1 MTTVTPYGVKGH
13 QECDV
18 DQGEIYNAESSGK
31 TTDLAACKKS
41 CEDED
46 KCMSITYHYTND
58 GTNVCSHYSTYCE
71 KTKPVFDAITIRLK
85 DHLNNN
91 EECDVSKGEKGLPNS
106 SGKVSSLAA
115 CQESCKAESACQS
128 ITLFADGQCQH
139 FSTKCENRKSRDGA
153 IAMRL
158 KDHAA
163 NGKECDTSQ
172 GEVYMHESS
181 EVTSSYDACMKS
193 CQGVPACNGITFF
206 ARGWCSHFST
216 GCDNTKSTK
225 DAHARK
231 ISPRPCA
238 HTHATMQFI
247 YLTHLQIMHRKM
259 TLLKLLTSAYTFSSD
274 THTPMR
280 THHANPRADLD
291 PHPV

>member
-18 DQGEIYNAESSGK
+18 DQGEIYNAKSSGK
-31 TTDLAACKKS
+31 TSDLAACKKS

-58 GTNVCSHYSTYCE
+58 GTNVCKHYSTYCE
-71 KTKPVFDAITIRLK
+71 KTKPVFDAITMRLK

-91 EECDVSKGEKGLPNS
+91 EECDVLKGEIRLPKS

-115 CQESCKAESACQS
+115 CRKSCEDESGCQS

-139 FSTKCENRKSRDGA
+139 FSTKCENRKSHDGA

-158 KDHAA
+158 KDHTA
-163 NGKECDTSQ
+163 NNKECDQSQ
-172 GEVYMHESS
+172 GEVYMHDSS
-181 EVTSSYDACMKS
+181 EVTSSFDACMKS

-216 GCDNTKSTK
+216 GCKKTKSTK

-231 ISPRPCA
+231 RPPNA
-238 HTHATMQFI
+238 RTHA
-247 YLTHLQIMHRKM
+247 
-259 TLLKLLTSAYTFSSD
+259 
-274 THTPMR
+274 
-280 THHANPRADLD
+280 
-291 PHPV
+291 